1 MVGSVMKFGR
11 PFLSGAAFFISLLCG
26 VEAAEF
32 SVYGA
37 DGRGPAIVFVTGEIV
52 PDDHKRFVAKTISLD
67 EAIVVFSSPGG
78 NLIAG
83 VEIGKA
89 IRLKDFTTYVPEGK
103 FCTSACAIAW
113 IGGTRRLMSRD
124 ARIGF
129 HAAYRSTGGMQQES
143 GMANA
148 FVGAFF
154 NSIGLPA
161 RTVMYLTSASPQEMR
176 WLAPED
182 ADDLGISVKIFE
194 LPSNDRMAE
203 TKRNNPLNSSGLE
216 RAAIEFAR
224 GFQLEASRGPQRSLE
239 LVRRTYD
246 DSFVFYGKLIDKAK
260 ILAEKERYFNRWPL
274 SIYTPLLDTLRASCD
289 GRTCV
294 VSGEVEF
301 NSSDYEQKRRSAG
314 RAEFIYGL
322 RYDGS
327 RFFVSSESGKVL
339 QRY

>member
-1 MVGSVMKFGR
+1 MKFGQR
-11 PFLSGAAFFISLLCG
+11 ISFIAALSLSVMGSL
-26 VEAAEF
+26 EAAEF

-37 DGRGPAIVFVTGEIV
+37 DGKGPAIVFVTGEIV
-52 PDDHKRFVAKTISLD
+52 ADDHKRFVARTIHLE

-78 NLIAG
+78 NVLAG
-83 VEIGKA
+83 VEMGKA

-129 HAAYRSTGGMQQES
+129 HAAYRSSDGAQRES

-148 FVGAFF
+148 FVGAYF

-161 RTVMYLTSASPQEMR
+161 KTVVYLTSASPQDMR

-194 LPSNDRMAE
+194 LPSSTRTAE
-203 TKRNNPLNSSGLE
+203 PRRNNSIPSSSLE

-224 GFQLEASRGPQRSLE
+224 NFQLEASRGPQRSLE

-246 DSFVFYGKLIDKAK
+246 ESVLFYGKVIDKAK

-289 GRTCV
+289 GRACT
-294 VSGEVEF
+294 VSGELEF

-327 RFFVSSESGKVL
+327 RFFVSAESGKVL